1 MNTGINTRPDR
12 GTMKSRLDSFKSH
25 WLRELDEWKDQGLTG
40 EEQKNA
46 QRFWIDLF
54 ECFGVSA
61 ARMNLFE
68 RNARRGSTGGSGR
81 IDLFYPGV
89 VIGEAKKPGV
99 DLEVAYK
106 QALDYLNGGDISEAE
121 WPRYILCSNF
131 ERIRVTR
138 LGDPE
143 DSFDAEFGLAEV
155 ADHLDQLKF
164 LAGYDTVTKRE
175 EARASIH
182 ASKLMADLFTAMAG
196 DDVDEPVGDETPTSW
211 HDEEL
216 RVHESSMYL
225 TRLLF
230 LLFGDDAG
238 LWEADLFTRFVEE
251 ETTASNLGAQ
261 LNALF
266 EVLNTPENKRRHV
279 PESMARFPY
288 VNGAIFAEMMR
299 TQYFNEDM
307 RNALLAACRFN
318 WAEIS
323 PAIFGSLFQLVK
335 SKEAR
340 RADGEHYTSE
350 DNILKVL
357 EPLFLDEVRAEA
369 SRLIRNKSTTIKALK
384 EFRDSLA
391 DHVFLDPAC
400 GSGNFLIVAYRELR
414 RVETDLIEEIWRREG
429 MLGSLAMD
437 VSIEQRL
444 SIDQFYGFEIGWW
457 PARIA
462 ETAMFLVDHQANQE
476 LAERIGQA
484 PYRLPIEI
492 TAHIAHGNAL
502 ALNWEVAIPK
512 VAGQTFVFGN
522 PPFIGHQTKSKEQR
536 EELKAVWG
544 KYANGLLDYVT
555 AWHAQSMKLLENRR
569 GEFAFV
575 TTNSI
580 TQGQG
585 VAPLFGPLYAH
596 GWDIKFAHRTF
607 AWDSDAPGKAA
618 VHCVIVGFTRD
629 KTKKQVLWGYDD
641 PYGEP
646 RKLAVEQG
654 ISGYLVDGPKVLVE
668 RTNKPISKVVTPA
681 LFGTMPLGSGL
692 IVNADEYDEVAA
704 DPVAARYLRPFRQA
718 RELIHNQPR
727 WCLWLEDL
735 DPNDVGASPVLQ
747 KRISHNK
754 EYRENATPGG
764 DAYKYRDAPHLFRP
778 NKNRPRVGYVG
789 IPKNFSETR
798 PFCTVQHLSAEVI
811 AGDQLYTAEDPDG
824 LLFALIS
831 SSMFMAWQKT
841 VGGRLESRIRFANSL
856 TWNTFPVPELDEN
869 TRERIIKAGKKVL
882 AARELH
888 PERSLAE
895 HYNPLAMD
903 PALLKAHNDLDRE
916 VDKAFGASKKLTTE
930 AQRLELLFKSYQELT
945 QDVKKK

>member
-1 MNTGINTRPDR
+1 
-12 GTMKSRLDSFKSH
+12 MKSRLDSFKSH

-429 MLGSLAMD
+429 MLGSLAVD

-462 ETAMFLVDHQANQE
+462 ETAMFLVDHQANKE

-492 TAHIAHGNAL
+492 TAHIIHSNAL
-502 ALNWEVAIPK
+502 TLDWNLAIPE
-512 VAGQTFVFGN
+512 VSGRTYVFGN
-522 PPFIGHQTKSKEQR
+522 PPFIGQGEKSPAQA
-536 EELKAVWG
+536 EEMKAVWG
-544 KYANGLLDYVT
+544 KDHAGYLDYVT
-555 AWHAQSMKLLENRR
+555 AWHKKAMELLEDRD

-575 TTNSI
+575 ATNSI
-580 TQGQG
+580 TQGIQ
-585 VAPLFGPLYAH
+585 VSLLFGPIFNS
-596 GWDIKFAHRTF
+596 GWNIKFAHRTF
-607 AWDSDAPGKAA
+607 EWDSQAPGQAA
-618 VHCVIVGFTRD
+618 VHCVIIGFTREGSP
-629 KTKKQVLWGYDD
+629 KQRFWDY
-641 PYGEP
+641 ETP
-646 RKLAVEQG
+646 RAKPVEKQ
-654 ISGYLVDGPKVLVE
+654 IKEEINAYLIDGPNVLV
-668 RTNKPISKVVTPA
+668 RRHSKPLSPVVSPA
-681 LFGTMPLGSGL
+681 FKGTQPTEGGHL
-692 IVNADEYDEVAA
+692 IVEPGEELDEVMA
-704 DPVAARYLRPFRQA
+704 DPIAAKYLREFRGS
-718 RELIHNQPR
+718 RELIR
-727 WCLWLEDL
+727 GLDRYCLWLEDAT
-735 DPNDVGASPVLQ
+735 PSEIQSSPVLRSRVEAVRQ
-747 KRISHNK
+747 
-754 EYRENATPGG
+754 YREAASPSG
-764 DAYKYRDAPHLFRP
+764 DAYKLRQTPHLFRG
-778 NKNRPRVGYVG
+778 NKNRPTTDYLC
-789 IPKNFSETR
+789 IPSVASEGR
-798 PFCTVQHLSAEVI
+798 DFCTVAWLSGDTI
-811 AGDQLYTAEDPDG
+811 ASNLVYTAEDPEG
-824 LLFALIS
+824 LQFALIS
-831 SSMFMAWQKT
+831 SGMFIAWQKA
-841 VGGRLESRIRFANSL
+841 VGGRLESRIRFANTL
-856 TWNTFPVPELDEN
+856 TWNTFPAPELSN
-869 TRERIIKAGKKVL
+869 SSRERIIKAGKKVL

-888 PERSLAE
+888 PERSLKD
-895 HYNPLAMD
+895 HYNRLAMD

-916 VDKAFGASKKLTTE
+916 VDKAFGASKKLSTE
-930 AQRLELLFKSYQELT
+930 VQRLELLFRHYRELT
-945 QDVKKK
+945 EAEEKK

>member
-143 DSFDAEFGLAEV
+143 ESFDAEFGLAEV

-196 DDVDEPVGDETPTSW
+196 DDVDEPVGDEAPTSW

-266 EVLNTPENKRRHV
+266 EVLNTPENRRRNV

-307 RNALLAACRFN
+307 RNALLVACRFN

-357 EPLFLDEVRAEA
+357 EPLFLDEIRAEA

-492 TAHIAHGNAL
+492 TAHITHGNAL
-502 ALNWEVAIPK
+502 TLNWEIAIPK

-522 PPFIGHQTKSKEQR
+522 PPFLGHATRTKQQAEEMR
-536 EELKAVWG
+536 EIWG
-544 KYANGLLDYVT
+544 AKDISRLDYVT
-555 AWHAQSMKLLENRR
+555 CWHVLALKLLNGRP
-569 GEFAFV
+569 GQFAFV

-580 TQGQG
+580 SQGDQ
-585 VAPLFGPLYAH
+585 VPRLFGLIFEQ
-596 GWDIKFAHRTF
+596 GWRIKFAHRTF
-607 AWDSDAPGKAA
+607 AWDSQAPGKAA

-629 KTKKQVLWGYDD
+629 RGGRSYLWDYAQAQ
-641 PYGEP
+641 GEP
-646 RKLAVEQG
+646 IKVSVSTG
-654 ISGYLVDGPKVLVE
+654 INAYLVDGPNVLVKK
-668 RTNKPISKVVTPA
+668 RNKPLSSAITPA
-681 LFGTMPLGSGL
+681 VFGNMARDDGGL
-692 IVNADEYDEVAA
+692 IVEVEDYPTVMQ
-704 DPVAARYLRPFRQA
+704 DPVAAKYVRPFIGG
-718 RELIHNQPR
+718 RELVRGLKR
-727 WCLWLEDL
+727 WCFWMTDLEAT
-735 DPNDVGASPVLQ
+735 DVARSPIL
-747 KRISHNK
+747 K
-754 EYRENATPGG
+754 ERLEHVRAFREKSKAESTRGMAAT
-764 DAYKYRDAPHLFRP
+764 PHLFGQRSQP
-778 NKNRPRVGYVG
+778 DTDYLCM
-789 IPKNFSETR
+789 PKVVSETR
-798 PFCTVQHLSAEVI
+798 KYFTVQRFSADTI
-811 AGDQLYTAEDPDG
+811 ASDLVFHAQDPDG
-824 LLFALIS
+824 LLFGLAS
-831 SSMFMAWQKT
+831 SSMFITWQKA
-841 VGGRLESRIRFANSL
+841 VGGRLESRIRFANTL
-856 TWNTFPVPELDEN
+856 TWNTFPVPELNED
-869 TRERIIKAGKKVL
+869 TRARIIKAGKKVL

-903 PALLKAHNDLDRE
+903 PTLLKAHNDLDRE
-916 VDKAFGASKKLTTE
+916 VDKAFGAPKKLATE
-930 AQRLELLFKSYQELT
+930 AQRLELLFKNYQELT
-945 QDVKKK
+945 QDEEKK